1 VKARKNL
8 RESFITGSII
18 LAPFFLT
25 LVIFRIVF
33 GWTRNIVSPIL
44 ENEFIISYLGEYQ
57 IVASIVAV
65 VLIPT
70 VIVLVGLMAR
80 SQLGRK
86 TLGEGGKAI
95 SLVPL
100 FRTVYFSIK
109 NVANSMTHSSRYKRV
124 VAVEYPRKGIY
135 SLGFVTADTPE
146 SFGLGED
153 LVNLFLPNSPNPTGG
168 RFIIAKEGELEELDI
183 TVKEGLKMVMTAGL
197 HEDEELP
204 ESIR

>member
-33 GWTRNIVSPIL
+33 GWTKNIVSPIL
-44 ENEFIISYLGEYQ
+44 ENKFIISYLGEYQ
-57 IVASIVAV
+57 IVASIVAA

-70 VIVLVGLMAR
+70 IIVLVGLMAR

-86 TLGEGGKAI
+86 TLGEGSKAV

-124 VAVEYPRKGIY
+124 VAVEYPREGLY
-135 SLGFVTADTPE
+135 SLGFVTADTPV
-146 SFGLGED
+146 SFDLGED
-153 LVNLFLPNSPNPTGG
+153 RVNLFLPNSPNPTGG
-168 RFIIAKEGELEELDI
+168 RFIIAKEEELEELDI

-197 HEDEELP
+197 HEDKELP